1 MRPVARPVALAFVLS
16 LAVLIGLAGP
26 LLLFNPPFV
35 SWLQERH
42 HVAEVGFNGQREV
55 VARITAAYI
64 GDLWTDGDFRA
75 SANGGDP
82 FLGERERSHM
92 GDVSRLVRLLG
103 AITLIAWVT
112 GLVSGWMLRRERH
125 TAGRL
130 MLVAS
135 AIVGGTGLLLAIV
148 FAVSFDAA
156 FLIFHALL
164 FPPDTYLFAP
174 GSPLLR
180 LFPGSFWFDAALV
193 AGGVIVLTASL
204 VALGGWR
211 LTRNGRA
218 G

>member
-1 MRPVARPVALAFVLS
+1 MRPVARPAALAFAFS

-26 LLLFNPPFV
+26 LLLFNPAFV

-42 HVAEVGFNGQREV
+42 DVAEVGFDGQREV

-82 FLGERERSHM
+82 FLDERERSHM
-92 GDVSRLVRLLG
+92 SDVSRLVRLLG
-103 AITLIAWVT
+103 AITLLA
-112 GLVSGWMLRRERH
+112 GLSGLLSGWMLRRERQR
-125 TAGRL
+125 AGRL
-130 MLVAS
+130 MFIAS
-135 AIVGGTGLLLAIV
+135 ATVGAIGLLLAIV

-156 FLIFHALL
+156 FLAFHALL
-164 FPPDTYLFAP
+164 FPPDTYLFVP

-180 LFPGSFWFDAALV
+180 LFPGSFWFEAALV

-211 LTRNGRA
+211 LTRDSRA
-218 G
+218 A